1 MGAAVYPARTQT
13 FAPGD
18 QVPSAT
24 LNAIQ
29 DGLVAASDEIDDIE
43 DAQIPPKKHAVT
55 ATGNQSDSPAP
66 DTTGSIEVWVEKSTN
81 GTTEVVL
88 DAGVTR
94 DWRDRYI
101 HIDGYTGTSA
111 DIAGGGSDNA
121 IEIQFEPSVGSNTVK
136 GIFYS
141 RSGVAAGANSRFRF
155 EPDGW
160 ITEFIL
166 IYASNTTGSLVM
178 RKDAHAADPDGFV
191 VLKITASPVQ
201 NHY

>member
-1 MGAAVYPARTQT
+1 MGASVYPARTQT

-18 QVPSAT
+18 PIPSAT

-43 DAQIPPKKHAVT
+43 DNQIPPKLEAVT
-55 ATGNQSDSPAP
+55 CTGNQSDSPAP
-66 DTTGSIEVWVEKSTN
+66 DRTGAVEIWVEKSTN
-81 GTTEVVL
+81 GTNEVVL
-88 DAGVTR
+88 DSGLTR
-94 DWRDRYI
+94 DWRDRMI
-101 HIDGYTGTSA
+101 HIDGYTGTAA
-111 DIAGGGSDNA
+111 DIPGGGSDNA

-141 RSGVAAGANSRFRF
+141 RNGAAAGATNRFRF

-160 ITEFIL
+160 GTEFIL
-166 IYASNTTGSLVM
+166 IYASNTTGALVM
-178 RKDAHAADPDGFV
+178 RKDAHVADPDCFV
-191 VLKITASPVQ
+191 VLKISASPVQ

>member
-1 MGAAVYPARTQT
+1 MPVYPARTQT
-13 FAPGD
+13 FVSGD
-18 QVPSAT
+18 QIPSAT

-29 DGLVAASDEIDDIE
+29 DGLVAASDELDDIE
-43 DAQIPPKKHAVT
+43 DFSLPRRGTVVT

-66 DTTGSIEVWVEKSTN
+66 DIGDAIEIWVERSTN

-88 DAGVTR
+88 DSGLIR

-111 DIAGGGSDNA
+111 DIAGGGSDAA
-121 IEIQFEPSVGSNTVK
+121 IEIQFEPSVGANTVK

-141 RSGVAAGANSRFRF
+141 RSGTATGATSRFRF

-160 ITEFIL
+160 TTEFIL
-166 IYASNTTGSLVM
+166 VYASNTTGSLVM
-178 RKDAHAADPDGFV
+178 KKDAHAADPDTFV
-191 VLKITASPVQ
+191 VFRITGSPIQ
-201 NHY
+201 RHYV